1 MSRSDNDMRHWA
13 ADAGRRPASGAAWL
27 LPKVTFGLGTAVL
40 AGVVVV
46 SVPAAPAFLTSADA
60 PTVTAARAVAP
71 SGVGHQVITTA
82 GLGAAI
88 NAVAVSLARETTCCG

>member
-1 MSRSDNDMRHWA
+1 MSRSDNDIQHRA
-13 ADAGRRPASGAAWL
+13 ADAGRRPPPGAAWL

-46 SVPAAPAFLTSADA
+46 SVPASPALLTRADA
-60 PTVTAARAVAP
+60 PAVTAVRAVVPA
-71 SGVGHQVITTA
+71 GVGHQVITTV

-88 NAVAVSLARETTCCG
+88 NAVAVSVARETTCCG